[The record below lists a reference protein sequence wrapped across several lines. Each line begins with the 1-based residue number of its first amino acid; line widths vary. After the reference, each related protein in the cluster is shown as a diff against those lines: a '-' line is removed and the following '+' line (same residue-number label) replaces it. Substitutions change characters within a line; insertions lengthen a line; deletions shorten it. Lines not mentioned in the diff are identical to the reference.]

1 MRRLAS
7 DYAYDYP
14 RVSPF
19 FSGDPR
25 DPAAWRDAIHRTQQ
39 HPRARHAVA
48 DLLLAQQRRRGAPA
62 EAVAAAERLRDER
75 TVAVVTG
82 QQAGLFGGPLF
93 TLLKAITAV
102 RLAEQAAAEHNV
114 PTVAVFWIDA
124 EDHDWDE
131 VRACGV
137 FDPDLEARSVALG
150 ARPGAGQS
158 PVAAVR
164 LDESI
169 SGVLEQ
175 LRVLLPPTEF
185 TSELLG
191 SLARAYRAGQ
201 GMADAFGQWLESVLG
216 HRGLV
221 VFDASDPAAKP
232 LAAGIFAR
240 EIEHPGEASR
250 LADEAGAALRAL
262 DYHAQVTPH
271 EGSVAL
277 FSLGAGREPIRRQG
291 DSFVSGST
299 VESKAE
305 LLARVARAPETFS
318 PNVLLRPLVQDTLF
332 PTVCYVSGPS
342 ELAYLGQLGG
352 IYRAFGLPM
361 PLIQPRATA
370 TILDANALR
379 FLTRYGLPLEAL
391 RAGDEAALN
400 ELLQSQLPPS
410 VEASMHDAARAV
422 DDRLTSLAAEVRQ
435 IDPTLEGATSSTLG
449 RMQDDLKK
457 LHNKIIQAAKRKDD
471 TLRRQFHHAQAQAFP
486 AGHPQE
492 REIGFVSFLNA
503 YGPVLVERL
512 LDDLP
517 LDLGVHWVI
526 AI

>member
-1 MRRLAS
+1 VTL
-7 DYAYDYP
+7 
-14 RVSPF
+14 
-19 FSGDPR
+19 
-25 DPAAWRDAIHRTQQ
+25 DA
-39 HPRARHAVA
+39 
-48 DLLLAQQRRRGAPA
+48 L
-62 EAVAAAERLRDER
+62 
-75 TVAVVTG
+75 
-82 QQAGLFGGPLF
+82 
-93 TLLKAITAV
+93 
-102 RLAEQAAAEHNV
+102 
-114 PTVAVFWIDA
+114 
-124 EDHDWDE
+124 
-131 VRACGV
+131 
-137 FDPDLEARSVALG
+137 
-150 ARPGAGQS
+150 PGAGEG
-158 PVAAVR
+158 PVAKVR
-164 LDESI
+164 LDERI
-169 SGVLEQ
+169 TAVLEQ
-175 LRVLLPPTEF
+175 LRATLPATEF
-185 TSELLG
+185 TSELLATLG
-191 SLARAYRAGQ
+191 RAYRPGH
-201 GMADAFGQWLESVLG
+201 GMADAFGLWLESVLG

-221 VFDASDPAAKP
+221 VFDASDAAAKP
-232 LAAGIFAR
+232 FAAQLFAR

-262 DYHAQVTPH
+262 DYHAQVTPQ
-271 EGSVAL
+271 EGSLAL
-277 FSLGAGREPIRRQG
+277 FSLRSSREPIRKQG
-291 DSFVSGST
+291 DAFVSGAT

-305 LLARVARAPETFS
+305 LLARLERAPETFS

-379 FLTRYGLPLEAL
+379 FLTRNAFPLEAL
-391 RAGDEAALN
+391 RAQDEAALN
-400 ELLQSQLPPS
+400 ELLQAQLPPS

-422 DDRLTSLAAEVRQ
+422 EDRLTRLASEVRQ

-457 LHNKIIQAAKRKDD
+457 LHGKIIQAAKRKDD

-492 REIGFVSFLNA
+492 REIGFVYFLDI
-503 YGPVLVERL
+503 YGPALVERL

-526 AI
+526 AV